1 MKYKIIIYR
10 LIIFKVQQQKREI
23 KKRYFQKIK
32 TINDIDTKDLSNK
45 NIELKKLYRDNFYI
59 FSILKEDEDDTYFNN
74 LNNKSY
80 KYYVDYVGGNY
91 GK

>member
-45 NIELKKLYRDNFYI
+45 NIELKKIYRDSQYI